1 MMDTAVSQ
9 PAEDTR
15 GNALTAVQQSI
26 FFLALILCAVLFSLR
41 VLWAQRHAL
50 LEAQAGREAS
60 PPDLLPLRWLVG
72 ALTLG
77 SLGFFFVLALQARLA
92 AAPDDD
98 PCLLRALDQ
107 EVLAALLVLL
117 AALVRLFALN
127 SRQIGAADIED

>member
-9 PAEDTR
+9 PAEDT
-15 GNALTAVQQSI
+15 GKDALTAVQQSI

-41 VLWAQRHAL
+41 VLWVQRHAL

-77 SLGFFFVLALQARLA
+77 SLGFFFVLALQARLS